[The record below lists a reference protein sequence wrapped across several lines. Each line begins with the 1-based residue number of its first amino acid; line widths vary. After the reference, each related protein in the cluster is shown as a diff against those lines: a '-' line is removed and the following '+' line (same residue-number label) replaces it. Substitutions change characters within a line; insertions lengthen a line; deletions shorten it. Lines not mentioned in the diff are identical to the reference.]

1 MENKISNI
9 EKTLELILVNQQKIF
24 EAICLN
30 GSNVTDMFNVINMQS
45 HNINNINNQILT
57 INKVLNDITIQMY
70 HSDDSNKDVLDSLQ
84 DINNECT
91 NIKNSIDNIKIYK
104 MVDY

>member
-57 INKVLNDITIQMY
+57 INKVLNDITIQMS
-70 HSDDSNKDVLDSLQ
+70 HSDDSNKDV
-84 DINNECT
+84 
-91 NIKNSIDNIKIYK
+91 
-104 MVDY
+104 